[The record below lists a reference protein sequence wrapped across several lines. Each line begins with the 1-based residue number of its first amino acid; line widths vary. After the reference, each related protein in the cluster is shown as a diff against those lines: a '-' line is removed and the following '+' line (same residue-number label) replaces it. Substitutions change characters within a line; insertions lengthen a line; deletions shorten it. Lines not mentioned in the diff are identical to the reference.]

1 MAAVIV
7 AVLQLTGVV
16 GGMWAMLLSAVYL
29 PVAAYALLIA
39 VVALSPRPPRSWRDR
54 LWTAVVVPSMHVSWG
69 AGFLA
74 GILRGARDTVDT
86 SRLSRNTPLP

>member
-1 MAAVIV
+1 
-7 AVLQLTGVV
+7 
-16 GGMWAMLLSAVYL
+16 
-29 PVAAYALLIA
+29 
-39 VVALSPRPPRSWRDR
+39 
-54 LWTAVVVPSMHVSWG
+54 MHVSWG